1 VLADALALGK
11 QYALQR
17 RIRSPESVS
26 KVLFGNALKLA
37 RNRGLLE
44 ADEPDLGKDRE
55 AFAGE
60 LREAIRRVD
69 GIKSLVAARNAGV
82 LG

>member
-1 VLADALALGK
+1 
-11 QYALQR
+11 
-17 RIRSPESVS
+17 
-26 KVLFGNALKLA
+26 VLFGNALKLA

-44 ADEPDLGKDRE
+44 AGRPDLQKERE
-55 AFAGE
+55 AFAGQ

-69 GIKSLVAARNAGV
+69 GIESLVAARHAGV

>member
-1 VLADALALGK
+1 M
-11 QYALQR
+11 
-17 RIRSPESVS
+17 
-26 KVLFGNALKLA
+26 LFGNALKLA

-44 ADEPDLGKDRE
+44 AEEPDLPKDRE

-69 GIKSLVAARNAGV
+69 GISSLVAARNAGV